1 MAFTSSPGVLILIAA
16 AVAFVAHRLL
26 FAGKQQH
33 PLPPGPKGL
42 PILGNIRDL
51 PKGDIL
57 ECHHWLKHKDLY
69 GPISSIT
76 VLGQTFVVLNDSDT
90 TLELLRDRAT
100 KHSGRPV
107 MPFSGDMIGWKHSL
121 VTLQQ
126 TNDFRL
132 QRKNLAKVAGSSVSL
147 ANLDRIQEEE
157 SAHFLLNV
165 LNSPEDLFDHLRKEA
180 GAVILKTTYGYTP
193 EAHGKD
199 PLVELA
205 TQTMTDFADVT
216 TPGRYMVDVM
226 PFLKFLPDWCPGTG
240 FKAKARTMAKQLTR
254 TVDQPYE
261 FVKQEMRK
269 ERHKPSYLSQAI
281 EHIGQDAHLDY
292 IHKWSALSL
301 YLGGADTTVAAL
313 MIFFL
318 AMTLFPDV
326 QLRAQEEIDRVIGT
340 DRLPVSSDKPNLPYI
355 EAVFKETHRWH
366 NVGPMGVP
374 HATAQEDVIRGY
386 RIPKGAVLL
395 PNTWWFTH
403 DPAVYPDPMAFR
415 PERFLTTPT
424 HAAEPDPRNWVFG
437 YGRRVCPGRQ
447 LADNALIITIA
458 QVLAVF
464 TIEPPRENGT
474 PVLPK
479 AEFEPGL
486 VSHPKPYRTCV
497 RPRSEKHR
505 ALIRSIEDKWP
516 WEKSD
521 AEALATVES

>member
-107 MPFSGDMIGWKHSL
+107 MPFSGDMCVFCSFGGSRLGEMLTETNRIGWKHSL

-226 PFLKFLPDWCPGTG
+226 PFCKWQHFL
-240 FKAKARTMAKQLTR
+240 QH
-254 TVDQPYE
+254 Q
-261 FVKQEMRK
+261 
-269 ERHKPSYLSQAI
+269 
-281 EHIGQDAHLDY
+281 
-292 IHKWSALSL
+292 
-301 YLGGADTTVAAL
+301 
-313 MIFFL
+313 
-318 AMTLFPDV
+318 
-326 QLRAQEEIDRVIGT
+326 
-340 DRLPVSSDKPNLPYI
+340 DRLWS
-355 EAVFKETHRWH
+355 
-366 NVGPMGVP
+366 
-374 HATAQEDVIRGY
+374 
-386 RIPKGAVLL
+386 
-395 PNTWWFTH
+395 
-403 DPAVYPDPMAFR
+403 
-415 PERFLTTPT
+415 LTVTISKIS
-424 HAAEPDPRNWVFG
+424 PR
-437 YGRRVCPGRQ
+437 
-447 LADNALIITIA
+447 
-458 QVLAVF
+458 
-464 TIEPPRENGT
+464 
-474 PVLPK
+474 
-479 AEFEPGL
+479 L
-486 VSHPKPYRTCV
+486 VSWHWLQGQSPNDGEAANPYGG
-497 RPRSEKHR
+497 P
-505 ALIRSIEDKWP
+505 ALRIRQAR
-516 WEKSD
+516 D
-521 AEALATVES
+521 AQGKAQTLVSFPGH